1 MNDSVPTAE
10 AGAEASTEVVASPD
24 AVVDHS
30 NDNVPVINTDS
41 SDKPTIPNETTDE
54 QQPATEE
61 SNNDSLVVANECDDA
76 NDSTAVDAYP
86 TDHPNDNDED
96 AIDNSQV
103 TDGTKNEHQPE
114 IQDDTANTDP
124 MDTSP
129 SVNQSTDIP
138 SESATSTENNVAVIS
153 TRQSPGTRFSTF
165 K

>member
-1 MNDSVPTAE
+1 MTS
-10 AGAEASTEVVASPD
+10 
-24 AVVDHS
+24 H
-30 NDNVPVINTDS
+30 
-41 SDKPTIPNETTDE
+41 
-54 QQPATEE
+54 
-61 SNNDSLVVANECDDA
+61 CDDA
-76 NDSTAVDAYP
+76 NNSKAVDTHT